1 MDNLQLS
8 IDEASDKAN
17 AVLTNF
23 INGRGPSLDDLEQTN
38 QAILALCGA
47 LQIVKQELEY
57 KKNK

>member
-8 IDEASDKAN
+8 INEASDKAN

-57 KKNK
+57 KQNK